1 MPYANTEEQRA
12 AMRERYASRYESER
26 GFAAKEALRKAAY
39 YEKHR
44 ERIKAKNLANYHAK
58 KKSRKK
64 R

>member
-1 MPYANTEEQRA
+1 MPYADTDEQLS
-12 AMRERYASRYESER
+12 AMRERYADRYQSER

>member
-1 MPYANTEEQRA
+1 MPFSNRSEQLA
-12 AMRERYASRYESER
+12 AMRERYVERYGTER

-44 ERIKAKNLANYHAK
+44 ERIKAKNLAAYHAK
-58 KKSRKK
+58 KNSRKK